1 MALNVS
7 IRPAIK
13 DDARAIAELY
23 QIAAEGVADYVWATL
38 ADDYPGL
45 SGIEIGA
52 ARYARANELF
62 SYENCLI
69 AEVDRRIVG
78 LSMGFVTVAD
88 GEPLPDDFDP
98 VLRPYA
104 ELEED
109 GSLYIAGLATYEG
122 FRGQGIG
129 TQLME
134 RTEQRAR
141 EEGRPSLSLIVFEAN
156 TGAKRLY
163 DRLGFKEKDRRAI
176 IPHPLIHVTGDAL
189 LMVRPLD

>member
-1 MALNVS
+1 MAPNVS

-45 SGIEIGA
+45 SGVEIGA

-62 SYENCLI
+62 SYENCFI
-69 AEVDRRIVG
+69 AEVDGRIAG

-156 TGAKRLY
+156 TDAKRLY

>member
-1 MALNVS
+1 MASNVS

-45 SGIEIGA
+45 SGVEIGA

-62 SYENCLI
+62 SYENCFI

-129 TQLME
+129 TPLME
-134 RTEQRAR
+134 RTELRAR

-156 TGAKRLY
+156 TDAKRLY